1 MAAVP
6 KAPLLV
12 LSRLL
17 KMTNET
23 QLSTFRHLS
32 GLLFRISTEALCEER
47 TRQILICQE
56 FSVL

>member
-6 KAPLLV
+6 KAPLLI

-17 KMTNET
+17 RMTDEA
-23 QLSTFRHLS
+23 QLRTFRHLS
-32 GLLFRISTEALCEER
+32 ELLFCIYPEALCEER
-47 TRQILICQE
+47 PRQILICQE